1 MEMPKMILAPVDF
14 SSHSKDAVDEAAD
27 LAKRLDSQLLLVNVV
42 SALPKLPSA
51 SAFFHEAEFSHGG
64 REHQQAELQ
73 LAAVA
78 QKYAGKGITVRTHV
92 GTSDDV
98 AMELLRIGEQEGA
111 DLIVIATHGMT
122 GWHKL
127 AFGSVTEKVVRLAS
141 CPVLVLRANPGAKA
155 STSEA
160 KPAAAAAVR

>member
-1 MEMPKMILAPVDF
+1 MEMPKVILAPVDF
-14 SSHSKDAVDEAAD
+14 SGHSKDAVDEAAD
-27 LAKRLDSQLLLVNVV
+27 LAAKFGSQLLLVNVV
-42 SALPKLPSA
+42 SALPKLPST
-51 SAFFHEAEFSHGG
+51 SAFFHEAEFEQELHK
-64 REHQQAELQ
+64 QAEQQ

-92 GTSDDV
+92 GTANDV
-98 AMELLRIGEQEGA
+98 SMELLRIGEQEGA

-141 CPVLVLRANPGAKA
+141 IPVLVLRANPDGTM
-155 STSEA
+155 TSPAA
-160 KPAAAAAVR
+160 KPHTAAVLR